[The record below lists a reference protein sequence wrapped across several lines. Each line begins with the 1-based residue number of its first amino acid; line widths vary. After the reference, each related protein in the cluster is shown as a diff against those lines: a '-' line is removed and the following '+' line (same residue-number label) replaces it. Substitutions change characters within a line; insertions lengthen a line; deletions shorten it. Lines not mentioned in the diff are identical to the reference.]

1 MLIILFL
8 VLILICGCSATDSR
22 LLQVEEYIQDRPKE
36 ALTELLEMDRSR
48 LSSKKDKGL
57 YSLLLSMALDKNYI
71 DIGADSLIQPAVAY
85 YTHRGDR
92 YHKFLTFY
100 YLGRVYENASE
111 YDSALESFVRAESY
125 LDPGQSWDYST
136 RLFGRKARIYTRQL
150 AIDKALTEAIKAR
163 DASARVSNPAFYVKS
178 SLDVASLYS
187 LSERYAEAQAELDSL
202 GDWQRCNNIKPQS
215 LFYSSL
221 LRTAL
226 VLSPDNLDSLKLAYD
241 RYKQQCALEHRK
253 EDSLLAARVE
263 NALSNY
269 SSALA
274 LLEKCAPSSA
284 APSFDNAEYYLCA
297 SDAYQGLGDYKSAM
311 AAEKKYEEIVEAIN
325 LSVVNNDVRFL
336 EERYKT
342 EQEIRR
348 ERITKAG
355 LAGLLVL
362 FVIGSV
368 VTLLN
373 YAKSRRKYKQAIADA
388 HAEYDFIKGMLNQS
402 GGGSQDVDDLLLARL
417 RALKPFLE
425 GSGVG
430 RKRINNK
437 GLAKLVEDRKK
448 LLESI
453 GLMCS
458 LTHPRFASVLARQG
472 LTAQEIGVCALY
484 ITDYRPKELPD
495 ILGQRSIY
503 QRNTEIREKLAD
515 LVKDT
520 TLPVWL
526 RNTYRQMESR

>member
-1 MLIILFL
+1 MN
-8 VLILICGCSATDSR
+8 VLSYRNHL
-22 LLQVEEYIQDRPKE
+22 
-36 ALTELLEMDRSR
+36 
-48 LSSKKDKGL
+48 
-57 YSLLLSMALDKNYI
+57 SLLHLVCQSIHI
-71 DIGADSLIQPAVAY
+71 DG
-85 YTHRGDR
+85 
-92 YHKFLTFY
+92 
-100 YLGRVYENASE
+100 
-111 YDSALESFVRAESY
+111 
-125 LDPGQSWDYST
+125 
-136 RLFGRKARIYTRQL
+136 
-150 AIDKALTEAIKAR
+150 
-163 DASARVSNPAFYVKS
+163 
-178 SLDVASLYS
+178 
-187 LSERYAEAQAELDSL
+187 
-202 GDWQRCNNIKPQS
+202 
-215 LFYSSL
+215 
-221 LRTAL
+221 
-226 VLSPDNLDSLKLAYD
+226 
-241 RYKQQCALEHRK
+241 
-253 EDSLLAARVE
+253 
-263 NALSNY
+263 
-269 SSALA
+269 
-274 LLEKCAPSSA
+274 
-284 APSFDNAEYYLCA
+284 
-297 SDAYQGLGDYKSAM
+297 
-311 AAEKKYEEIVEAIN
+311 
-325 LSVVNNDVRFL
+325 
-336 EERYKT
+336 
-342 EQEIRR
+342 
-348 ERITKAG
+348 
-355 LAGLLVL
+355 
-362 FVIGSV
+362 
-368 VTLLN
+368 
-373 YAKSRRKYKQAIADA
+373 QAIADA